1 MKAPTRDRRSHKG
14 QRLNMWRESDMRGA
28 LDEWKAGTQKSIR
41 KLALSW
47 NVPAATLFKR
57 TKKDVLQSEHMSGR
71 NTVLNEAQEAQLVDL
86 IKMLSRRGFP
96 STKVDVQRLAFQF
109 CKQNG
114 MSGFNNESGIAGRVW
129 FDGFMKR
136 HRDIRLR
143 KPENLSAARA
153 MGMNDIVV
161 KSWFDH
167 YLTVVK
173 DLGIEDKPERFW
185 NCDETGVQDQ
195 FDQGL
200 GIGEVGRPSFR
211 ITPGEKGQTTT
222 VLACFNA
229 AGEFSSPM
237 VIFKAKRIKAEW
249 CVGSPPNTLVK
260 GSDNGWIT
268 TELLT
273 MWAEN
278 FLSSIPDDGLNRILI
293 LDGHITHTYNLKF
306 LEMMKT
312 RNFAVMCFPA
322 HTTHW
327 LQAADKSF
335 FRSFKHNWNKLG
347 TEFVRKHGGQHLSKA
362 EFFQVFTPAWNMSAK
377 SETAIAGF
385 RGTGTWPISFD
396 AIPKF
401 AFDPSAT
408 SEREMVVPQ
417 VTAAQEQSIVP
428 QSSSPNTADHDAL
441 EVTQTNET
449 ELDPLIVSV
458 ADLPSDL
465 PEPVIAHIQELQEL
479 LQSHGLVS
487 LIYRPGD
494 LVTSAF
500 DLSGILALNQSTSEE
515 FDITNIS
522 ATILTEEPTA
532 STPNT
537 KLPQQSTTDSGSVN
551 TDNMT
556 TPATML
562 TEEPIALT
570 EEPTASTP
578 NIELPQQSTVNNG
591 SVNTDNMTTPATI
604 LTEVPIALTEEPTA
618 STPNIELPQQSTV
631 NNGSVNTD
639 NMTTPA
645 TILTEEPIALT
656 EEPTAS
662 TPNIELPQQS
672 TVNSGSVNTVN
683 MTTPATT
690 QVDHPTMP
698 DIRVAGC
705 SFYDLCSLPKRE
717 RKARKRQLQS
727 PSYHLTSE
735 AHLDFVR
742 NVLAKRQKVEEGRQR
757 RKIAAE
763 ERKAKHKANTV
774 VTGKRKQEN
783 CKAATKVTQKGKSA
797 NKAAADMKSRKAQD
811 QSQST
816 RPPKNSRRPRKQAEM
831 QEARKIAQKL
841 TTRATADQE
850 MNSPR
855 KEVSE
860 AVSVECIFCTEPYT
874 DPPVDDWIKCSD
886 CSRWCHE
893 ACSDTDKH
901 NAAGAFVCGEC

>member
-1 MKAPTRDRRSHKG
+1 
-14 QRLNMWRESDMRGA
+14 MRGA

-57 TKKDVLQSEHMSGR
+57 TKKDILKSEHMSGR
-71 NTVLNEAQEAQLVDL
+71 NTVLNEAQEAELVDL
-86 IKMLSRRGFP
+86 LKMLSQRGFP

-114 MSGFNNESGIAGRVW
+114 ISAFSHESGIAGRVW
-129 FDGFMKR
+129 FDGFMNR

-153 MGMNDIVV
+153 MGMNEVVV

-167 YLTVVK
+167 YLNVVK

-200 GIGEVGRPSFR
+200 AIGQVGRPSFR

-273 MWAEN
+273 LWAEN
-278 FLSSIPDDGLNRILI
+278 FLSTIPDDGLNRILI

-306 LEMMKT
+306 LEMMKA

-347 TEFVRKHGGQHLSKA
+347 TEFVRKHGGQHLPKA

-377 SETAIAGF
+377 AETAVAGF
-385 RGTGTWPISFD
+385 RGTGTWPITFS

-408 SEREMVVPQ
+408 SEREMVVPYMMDAQ
-417 VTAAQEQSIVP
+417 EQSGVPQSDSPNTTSEREMVVPHVIAAQEQSVAP
-428 QSSSPNTADHDAL
+428 QSNSPNTTDHLAL
-441 EVTQTNET
+441 DVTQPKDS
-449 ELDPLIVSV
+449 ELEQSIVSV
-458 ADLPSDL
+458 SNAPSDL
-465 PEPVIAHIQELQEL
+465 PEPVMAHIQELQQL
-479 LQSHGLVS
+479 LESHGLVS
-487 LIYRPGD
+487 LIYRPCD
-494 LVTSAF
+494 LMTSEF

-515 FDITNIS
+515 LDITNLS
-522 ATILTEEPTA
+522 ATVLTEEPDALTEKPIE

-537 KLPQQSTTDSGSVN
+537 
-551 TDNMT
+551 
-556 TPATML
+556 
-562 TEEPIALT
+562 
-570 EEPTASTP
+570 
-578 NIELPQQSTVNNG
+578 ELPQQSNVDSGNANTVDARG
-591 SVNTDNMTTPATI
+591 SSVG
-604 LTEVPIALTEEPTA
+604 PIGSSVGIAA
-618 STPNIELPQQSTV
+618 GVVVSTPSTTV
-631 NNGSVNTD
+631 SGIVTAVD
-639 NMTTPA
+639 TTTSA
-645 TILTEEPIALT
+645 K
-656 EEPTAS
+656 
-662 TPNIELPQQS
+662 
-672 TVNSGSVNTVN
+672 
-683 MTTPATT
+683 T
-690 QVDHPTMP
+690 QVDHPKTP
-698 DIRVAGC
+698 DIKIAGC

-717 RKARKRQLQS
+717 RKASKRRLQS

-742 NVLAKRQKVEEGRQR
+742 NVLAKRQKVEEGRER
-757 RKIAAE
+757 RKLAAE
-763 ERKAKHKANTV
+763 ERKAKSKTNAV

-783 CKAATKVTQKGKSA
+783 CKSATRITRKGKNA
-797 NKAAADMKSRKAQD
+797 NKAIADMKSRKVQD

-816 RPPKNSRRPRKQAEM
+816 RPPKNSHMPKKQTEM
-831 QEARKIAQKL
+831 RNAKKVAQKL
-841 TTRATADQE
+841 TRRANVDQQ
-850 MNSPR
+850 MISTR
-855 KEVSE
+855 KEVHE
-860 AVSVECIFCTEPYT
+860 DVSVECIFCTEPYT
-874 DPPVDDWIKCSD
+874 DPPVDDWIMCTD
-886 CSRWCHE
+886 CNRWCHE
-893 ACSDTDKH
+893 ACADTDKH
-901 NAAGAFVCGEC
+901 NAVGAFVCGEC